1 MENATIIV
9 MLALAEYIYFTVRV
23 GASRGKLE
31 VHAPACKG
39 NEKFERMFRVQQN
52 TLEQLIIFIPATFAF
67 AFYVSPLWVLVP
79 GGIFLVGR
87 LLYSMAYIKEPDSRA
102 PGMIMTLFANAA
114 LVLVTLIYLLMNMI

>member
-1 MENATIIV
+1 MEYATIIV
-9 MLALAEYIYFTVRV
+9 MLALAEYIFFTVRV

-39 NEKFERMFRVQQN
+39 NETFERMFRVQQN

-79 GGIFLVGR
+79 GGIFLLGR
-87 LLYSMAYIKEPDSRA
+87 FLYSIAYIKEPKSRA
-102 PGMIMTLFANAA
+102 PGMVMTLFANAA
-114 LVLVTLIYLLMNMI
+114 LVLVTLTYLLINLI

>member
-9 MLALAEYIYFTVRV
+9 MLALAEYIFFTVRV

-39 NEKFERMFRVQQN
+39 NETFERMFRVQQN

-67 AFYVSPLWVLVP
+67 AFYVSPVWVLVP
-79 GGIFLVGR
+79 GAIFLIGR
-87 LLYSMAYIKEPDSRA
+87 FVYSMAYINEPDSRA
-102 PGMIMTLFANAA
+102 PGMVMTLFANAA
-114 LVLVTLIYLLMNMI
+114 LVLATLINLLTNMI